1 MLITQHKVNHIHPA
15 QQPVEDGPAHRL
27 PGGVA
32 DDHSQ
37 RAAEG
42 DAALDGFLYDGLV
55 LFFHDG
61 APFASGQRAD
71 EHGGARSGQFDLRP
85 LADEAFVSREF
96 DDKVV
101 VQPPVDG
108 TRRAARGLDKH
119 AHGLA
124 DKGGHGGVG
133 VFFLHGQ
140 QPLHAGG
147 FLGARGGVVHFGG
160 RGTLA
165 LGIDEGEQLH
175 IADRFDQVERGL
187 KVFFGLAGEA
197 DDDIARK
204 GHAGDLCPRVVDE
217 FPVLRGGVAAVHPL
231 QDPVGAG
238 LDRQVEL
245 VAYGDWDYRSNYFP
259 TEGKWHLVG
268 SSDWEPAKEIFNGT
282 LRLKKDA
289 GIHVLKDDFTVDH
302 TEISAEELIGQYAE
316 YGMDDSLDIFEKA
329 YFCDFTLE
337 LNEEGE
343 IVDLTENW
351 KC

>member
-1 MLITQHKVNHIHPA
+1 MKKNMMMAAVGAMMMTAAMSFPVYASQGQEELLQVMDRY
-15 QQPVEDGPAHRL
+15 QQEEYQAYL
-27 PGGVA
+27 N
-32 DDHSQ
+32 
-37 RAAEG
+37 AAEAVDMG
-42 DAALDGFLYDGLV
+42 DYYEIQAMLCVPVTFDYD
-55 LFFHDG
+55 
-61 APFASGQRAD
+61 
-71 EHGGARSGQFDLRP
+71 P
-85 LADEAFVSREF
+85 LAGKRDGDVISYSISDLDDSTAEAVVREEEQITNYF
-96 DDKVV
+96 DYM
-101 VQPPVDG
+101 
-108 TRRAARGLDKH
+108 
-119 AHGLA
+119 
-124 DKGGHGGVG
+124 
-133 VFFLHGQ
+133 
-140 QPLHAGG
+140 
-147 FLGARGGVVHFGG
+147 LGRI
-160 RGTLA
+160 T
-165 LGIDEGEQLH
+165 E
-175 IADRFDQVERGL
+175 DQ
-187 KVFFGLAGEA
+187 
-197 DDDIARK
+197 
-204 GHAGDLCPRVVDE
+204 
-217 FPVLRGGVAAVHPL
+217 
-231 QDPVGAG
+231 